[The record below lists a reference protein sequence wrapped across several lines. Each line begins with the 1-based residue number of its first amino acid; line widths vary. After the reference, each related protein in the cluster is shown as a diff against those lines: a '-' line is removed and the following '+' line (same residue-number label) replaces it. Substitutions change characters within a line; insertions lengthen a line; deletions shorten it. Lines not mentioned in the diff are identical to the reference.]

1 MVEGW
6 KSLDWGSFDGRNR
19 GVLLEE
25 GFKLGDK
32 KGRFGIGEWVGGGE
46 FGAEFEVEIKKGGMV
61 EDLDEGN
68 MRNK

>member
-1 MVEGW
+1 M
-6 KSLDWGSFDGRNR
+6 
-19 GVLLEE
+19 
-25 GFKLGDK
+25 GDK